1 MAHISHR
8 RLSLFLF
15 RSMVATRITPPLL
28 CQRSFLLGCP
38 VPIRQG
44 ARPFKTPR
52 EHETEP
58 GWDVSWLPH
67 LPVSGLV
74 KLLSW
79 GVTLGVQCVQIKCVC
94 VCVHVHFAEGR
105 QTQHHSF
112 EQSEP
117 HTTWW
122 PCPFNLYASWHFH
135 QNWPN
140 LKKIK
145 NLISHQGKLAAVF
158 TGEDFFFFKWRH
170 FRGIKCAGLTQLSR
184 ILSWIEVNWSHFRSA
199 HFLWTTV
206 GGGVDRTLNCLKLVS
221 ILFLFPC

>member
-1 MAHISHR
+1 MTDFDLWDSKVVALALRKHFDLLLENHMDLNAVISLLLMCIYYKHSWRPPPTHPVPTLQGTQLYCTNRVAHISHR

-122 PCPFNLYASWHFH
+122 PCPFNLYARWHFH

-140 LKKIK
+140 LKK
-145 NLISHQGKLAAVF
+145 
-158 TGEDFFFFKWRH
+158 
-170 FRGIKCAGLTQLSR
+170 
-184 ILSWIEVNWSHFRSA
+184 
-199 HFLWTTV
+199 
-206 GGGVDRTLNCLKLVS
+206 
-221 ILFLFPC
+221 